1 MIIHVVQKGDTI
13 SSIAHHYNINEVK
26 LITDNGLIKPY
37 NLAIGQSL
45 IILIPE
51 VTYTVKE
58 EDSLLKIAELH
69 NISIDELYHN
79 NVFLYDRDYLYPGDI
94 LTIKYNKLGSITTH
108 GNTVPYIN
116 KDTLI
121 KTLPYLTYLSILN
134 YTATDEGGIVSYY
147 DDTEIIKITKEY
159 GVMPLMLLTTL
170 SIQGQSNIRTAYDIL
185 INEDYQN
192 IQIENILSILRSKGY
207 HGVNLSFEYLNISN
221 IQYYNNYYSRLSTR
235 LSEEGYLT
243 FVIINPNVTVS
254 DNEVRFERVDY
265 TILNRLAHNI
275 IFMNYQ
281 WARSNNPPAPISSI
295 YRIKTYLE
303 YISQFIDS
311 NKLLIGIPT
320 IGYNWELPFSPSIS
334 SVTSLTSDRAA
345 SLAYDQEV
353 IIQFDEI
360 SQTPFFQYT
369 MNTNNPVEHIVW
381 FVDSRSIVSLLNLI
395 NEYKLLGS
403 GIWNITIYDPQLW
416 NIINAL
422 YDITKVL

>member
-45 IILIPE
+45 IILIPK

-265 TILNRLAHNI
+265 TILNQLAHNI

-295 YRIKTYLE
+295 YRMKIYLE

-369 MNTNNPVEHIVW
+369 MNTINPVEHIVW